1 MHTTAAHAASETKC
15 ENTLNSEFA
24 QTNEK
29 LCMVFYR
36 HRQQA
41 ERSPLHRWQTATP
54 QATRLETDGVVIDE
68 ETATTAVDSLA
79 CVPKCG
85 RAYAGRDRR
94 TAAQLA
100 TAALRVAVVAVA
112 RNRRPLRSTIG
123 RRFGSGTAATNPE
136 QTQQRQHKQC
146 DVGTMFH
153 ADKFTFFSFARKK
166 SAFFLYSANNHYL
179 CTKLKLNLKFAR
191 GAQNFRI

>member
-1 MHTTAAHAASETKC
+1 MKNVAHAHTTTAHAASETKGKI
-15 ENTLNSEFA
+15 TLNSEFA

-41 ERSPLHRWQTATP
+41 KRPPLHCWQTATP

-79 CVPKCG
+79 RVPKCG
-85 RAYAGRDRR
+85 CAYAGRNRR
-94 TAAQLA
+94 TATQLA

-112 RNRRPLRSTIG
+112 RNRSPLHNAIG
-123 RRFGSGTAATNPE
+123 RHFGSGTAATNPE

-153 ADKFTFFSFARKK
+153 ADKFTFFFICTQKKVHFFAKFGKQSPSFA
-166 SAFFLYSANNHYL
+166 
-179 CTKLKLNLKFAR
+179 
-191 GAQNFRI
+191 QN

>member
-1 MHTTAAHAASETKC
+1 MKNVAHTRAPRLRTLQAKRNAKI
-15 ENTLNSEFA
+15 TLNSEFA

-41 ERSPLHRWQTATP
+41 ERPPLHRWQTATP

-68 ETATTAVDSLA
+68 ETAATAVDSLA
-79 CVPKCG
+79 CVPKC
-85 RAYAGRDRR
+85 RCAYAGRNRR

-112 RNRRPLRSTIG
+112 RNRCPLRSTIC

-153 ADKFTFFSFARKK
+153 ADKFTFFFI
-166 SAFFLYSANNHYL
+166 
-179 CTKLKLNLKFAR
+179 CTKKKIR
-191 GAQNFRI
+191 